1 MHNFCVSKSIY
12 IINKLNCILQT
23 KYCGEK
29 PRRSKYTSLQVT
41 TGKTSRDVLGA
52 YHEKTTPVR
61 SQQADVRTGMS
72 PPHRTKTGSVGKTA
86 KRTQNSER

>member
-1 MHNFCVSKSIY
+1 MSARIY

-29 PRRSKYTSLQVT
+29 LWRSKYTSLQVT

-52 YHEKTTPVR
+52 YHEKSTPVH
-61 SQQADVRTGMS
+61 SQQVGVRTGMS
-72 PPHRTKTGSVGKTA
+72 LASQDKDWFCGEDSKDNSRTH
-86 KRTQNSER
+86 SER